1 MSKNKDTMAPVVHK
15 KRSRNFIN
23 KNDLYNEMVAWRD
36 ASSDVEQRIPSETL
50 GRMLNDIAT
59 HYMTHP
65 NYIRYPA
72 SMKEDMASCCTI
84 AMLKAL
90 RHYDFAKKNPFA
102 YLTQVCWSSSM
113 TYLAKHYK
121 YVNFKRELMKQNI
134 SDQIASGINVASGER
149 YLNLLNDISTDSAM
163 NAAIQEDNV
172 KFLKKLLGE
181 DGVPPR
187 PSDDEG
193 DEEDDGYGEK

>member
-1 MSKNKDTMAPVVHK
+1 MSKTKDIAPVVRR
-15 KRSRNFIN
+15 KRGKNFIN
-23 KNDLYNEMVAWRD
+23 NDELYDEMVAWRD
-36 ASSDVEQRIPSETL
+36 SSSDVEQRIPSETL
-50 GRMLNDIAT
+50 GMMLRDIAT

-90 RHYDFAKKNPFA
+90 KHYDFAKRNPFA
-102 YLTQVCWSSSM
+102 YLTQVCWSCTM

-121 YVNFKRELMKQNI
+121 YVNFKRDLMKQNI
-134 SDQIASGINVASGER
+134 SDQIASGINIASGER

-181 DGVPPR
+181 DSVPPQ
-187 PSDDEG
+187 PTDDEG
-193 DEEDDGYGEK
+193 EDEDYGEK